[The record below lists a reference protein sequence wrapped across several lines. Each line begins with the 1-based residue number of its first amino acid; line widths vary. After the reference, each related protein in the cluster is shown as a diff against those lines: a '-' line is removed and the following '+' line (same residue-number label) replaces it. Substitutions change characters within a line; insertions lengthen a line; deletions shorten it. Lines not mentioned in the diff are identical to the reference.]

1 MVLQMLC
8 VDVAINLPIKNL
20 FRQYTYMVPDEF
32 SFLDVGWRCVVS
44 FGNQIV
50 EGFVVGRVPAPAAM
64 DKLKPVQQVLG
75 TEPWFDQEML
85 STAKWL
91 AEYYMCSLAEAM
103 RLFVPGRTSVK
114 MKEKTVL
121 AYTITESGRS
131 ALAEGDNRAKAQM
144 LALEILAGSQ
154 TALTANELAS
164 KKVSQAILRALAE
177 KGQVAVSEKRIL
189 RDSYANKVG
198 TDETLSL
205 TDEQQHAVDRITNSL
220 TERKADIYLLRGITG
235 SGKTEVYLRVTA
247 EALQANKQVLILV
260 PEIALTA
267 QLVDRFK
274 ARFGG
279 QIAVAHSKLSRNER
293 GDVWY
298 RMRNGE
304 ARILIGV
311 RSAVFAPFQNLGLIV
326 IDEEHETS
334 YKQEERPNYDARMV
348 AAQRCKNAK
357 AVLVLGSATPSLETY
372 YHAQK
377 GDYQELVLSKRPLG
391 QPLPQVEIV
400 DMRQELADKNYGV
413 LSRKLKREL
422 QNLVQGDEQAIV
434 LLNRRGYST
443 FVMCRDCGYTV
454 VCDHCAV
461 AMVYHTAG
469 NNLRCHYCGKTLPV
483 PQECPQCHSKR
494 IKYFGTGTQKAEE
507 ELGTVEGLNPLRMD
521 QDSTR
526 AKFAHEEI
534 MSEFK
539 SGKYNAL
546 VGTQMVAKG
555 HDIPRV
561 TLVGILSADSSLR
574 LPDYRAGERTFDL
587 LTQATGRAGRG
598 SKPGKVIFQTYEA
611 QSNVMQQAAK
621 QDYKTF
627 AALELQNRKEYRYP
641 PFCQMLKLT
650 VLDRDEQNG
659 INLADRLVNFLR
671 TKENAENNIEIMG
684 PFPALVGKVRDYYRF
699 NVLVKGEDLSSVK
712 AQIMQSEFKDLR
724 NIYFD
729 VDPASII

>member
-1 MVLQMLC
+1 MFC

-20 FRQYTYMVPDEF
+20 FRQYTYTVPDEF
-32 SFLDVGWRCVVS
+32 SFLDVGWRCVVN

-50 EGFVVGRVPAPAAM
+50 EGFVVRRVATPVSVE
-64 DKLKPVQQVLG
+64 KLKPVQQVLG
-75 TEPWFDQEML
+75 DEPWFDAEML
-85 STAKWL
+85 NTANWL

-103 RLFVPGRTSVK
+103 RLFVPGKTSVK
-114 MKEKTVL
+114 MREKTVL
-121 AYTITESGRS
+121 AYAITELGKS
-131 ALAEGDNRAKAQM
+131 ALADGNNRAKAQM
-144 LALEILAGSQ
+144 LALEILTGSQ
-154 TALTANELAS
+154 TVLTANELAS
-164 KKVSQAILRALAE
+164 RKVSQAILRVLVE

-189 RDSYANKVG
+189 RDSYANKGG

-205 TDEQQHAVDRITNSL
+205 TDEQQHAVDCITNSL
-220 TERKADIYLLRGITG
+220 AERKTDTYLLRGITG

-348 AAQRCKNAK
+348 AAQRCKNAG

-372 YHAQK
+372 YHAQN

-413 LSRKLKREL
+413 ISRKLKREL
-422 QNLVQGDEQAIV
+422 ENLVQSDEQAIV

-507 ELGTVEGLNPLRMD
+507 ELGTVKGLRPLRMD

-561 TLVGILSADSSLR
+561 TLVGVLSADSSLR

-587 LTQATGRAGRG
+587 LTQAAGRAGRG

-611 QSNVMQQAAK
+611 QSDVVQQAAK

-627 AALELQNRKEYRYP
+627 ATLELQNRKEYRYP
-641 PFCQMLKLT
+641 PFCQMLKLI

-671 TKENAENNIEIMG
+671 TKENAESNVEIMG

-699 NVLVKGEDLSSVK
+699 NVLVKGEDLSPVK

>member
-1 MVLQMLC
+1 MFC

-20 FRQYTYMVPDEF
+20 FRQYTYTVPDEF
-32 SFLDVGWRCVVS
+32 SFLDVGWRCVVN

-50 EGFVVGRVPAPAAM
+50 EGFVVRRVATPVSVE
-64 DKLKPVQQVLG
+64 KLKPVQQVLG
-75 TEPWFDQEML
+75 DEPWFDAEML
-85 STAKWL
+85 NTANWL

-114 MKEKTVL
+114 MREKTVF
-121 AYTITESGRS
+121 AYTITESGRN
-131 ALAEGDNRAKAQM
+131 ALAEGNNRAKAQIR
-144 LALEILAGSQ
+144 ALEVLANSVVP
-154 TALTANELAS
+154 LTANELAEQGIN
-164 KKVSQAILRALAE
+164 QAILRVLVE
-177 KGQVAVSEKRIL
+177 KGQAAVSDKRIL
-189 RDSYANKVG
+189 RDSYANKAG
-198 TDETLSL
+198 KDENLVL
-205 TDEQQHAVDRITNSL
+205 TDEQSRAVECITNSL
-220 TERKADIYLLRGITG
+220 AAQKADTYLLRGITG

-247 EALQANKQVLILV
+247 EALQEGKQVLILV
-260 PEIALTA
+260 PEIALTT

-274 ARFGG
+274 ARFGE

-298 RMRNGE
+298 RMRNGS
-304 ARILIGV
+304 AKILIGV

-326 IDEEHETS
+326 IDEEHESS
-334 YKQEERPNYDARMV
+334 YKQEERPTYDARTV
-348 AAQRCKNAK
+348 AAQRCKNAGG
-357 AVLVLGSATPSLETY
+357 VLVLGSATPSLETY

-507 ELGTVEGLNPLRMD
+507 ELGTVEGLKPLRMD

-561 TLVGILSADSSLR
+561 TLVGVLSADSSLR

-587 LTQATGRAGRG
+587 LTQAAGRAGRG

-611 QSNVMQQAAK
+611 QSDVVQQAAK

-627 AALELQNRKEYRYP
+627 ATLELQNRKEYRYP
-641 PFCQMLKLT
+641 PFCQMLKLI

-671 TKENAENNIEIMG
+671 TKENAESNVEIMG

-699 NVLVKGEDLSSVK
+699 IVLVKGEDLSPVK

>member
-1 MVLQMLC
+1 MFC

-20 FRQYTYMVPDEF
+20 FRQYTYTVPDEF
-32 SFLDVGWRCVVS
+32 SFLDVGWRCVVN

-50 EGFVVGRVPAPAAM
+50 EGFVVRRVATPVSVE
-64 DKLKPVQQVLG
+64 KLKPVQQVLG
-75 TEPWFDQEML
+75 DEPWFDAEML
-85 STAKWL
+85 NTANWL

-103 RLFVPGRTSVK
+103 RLFVPGKTSVK
-114 MKEKTVL
+114 MREKTVL
-121 AYTITESGRS
+121 AYAITELGKS
-131 ALAEGDNRAKAQM
+131 ALADGNNRAKAQM

-154 TALTANELAS
+154 TVLTANELAS
-164 KKVSQAILRALAE
+164 RKVSQAILRVLVE
-177 KGQVAVSEKRIL
+177 KGQVVVSEKRIL
-189 RDSYANKVG
+189 RDSYANKGG

-205 TDEQQHAVDRITNSL
+205 TDEQQHAVDCITNSL
-220 TERKADIYLLRGITG
+220 AGRKADTYLLRGITG

-348 AAQRCKNAK
+348 AAQRCKNAG

-372 YHAQK
+372 YHAQN

-413 LSRKLKREL
+413 ISRKLKREL
-422 QNLVQGDEQAIV
+422 ENLVQSDEQAIV

-507 ELGTVEGLNPLRMD
+507 ELGTVKGLRPLRMD

-561 TLVGILSADSSLR
+561 TLVGVLSADSSLR

-587 LTQATGRAGRG
+587 LTQAAGRAGRG

>member
-1 MVLQMLC
+1 MFC

-20 FRQYTYMVPDEF
+20 FRQYTYTVPDEF
-32 SFLDVGWRCVVS
+32 SFLDVGWRCVVN

-50 EGFVVGRVPAPAAM
+50 EGFVVRRVATPVSVE
-64 DKLKPVQQVLG
+64 KLKPVQQVLG
-75 TEPWFDQEML
+75 DEPWFDAEML
-85 STAKWL
+85 NTANWL

-103 RLFVPGRTSVK
+103 RLFVPGKTSVK
-114 MKEKTVL
+114 MREKTVL
-121 AYTITESGRS
+121 AYAITELGKS
-131 ALAEGDNRAKAQM
+131 ALADGNNRAKAQM

-154 TALTANELAS
+154 NVLTANELAS
-164 KKVSQAILRALAE
+164 RKVSQAILRVLVE

-189 RDSYANKVG
+189 RDSYANKG
-198 TDETLSL
+198 GMDETLSL
-205 TDEQQHAVDRITNSL
+205 TDEQQHAVDCITNSL
-220 TERKADIYLLRGITG
+220 AGRKADTYLLRGITG

-326 IDEEHETS
+326 IDEEHEAS

-348 AAQRCKNAK
+348 AAQRCKNAG

-372 YHAQK
+372 YHAQN

-413 LSRKLKREL
+413 ISRKLKREL
-422 QNLVQGDEQAIV
+422 ENLVQSDEQAIV

-507 ELGTVEGLNPLRMD
+507 ELGTVKGLRPLRMD

-561 TLVGILSADSSLR
+561 TLVGVLSADSSLR

-587 LTQATGRAGRG
+587 LTQAAGRAGRG

-611 QSNVMQQAAK
+611 QSDVVQQAAK

-627 AALELQNRKEYRYP
+627 ATLELQNRKEYRYP
-641 PFCQMLKLT
+641 PFCQMLKLI

-671 TKENAENNIEIMG
+671 TKENAESNVEIMG

-699 NVLVKGEDLSSVK
+699 NVLVKGEDLSPVK

-729 VDPASII
+729 VEPASII

>member
-1 MVLQMLC
+1 MFC

-20 FRQYTYMVPDEF
+20 FRQYTYKVSDEF
-32 SFLDVGWRCVVS
+32 NFLDVGWRCVVS
-44 FGNQIV
+44 FGSQVV
-50 EGFVVGRVPAPAAM
+50 EGFVVRRVATPVSA

-114 MKEKTVL
+114 MKEKIVF
-121 AYTITESGRS
+121 AYAITEGGRS
-131 ALAEGDNRAKAQM
+131 ALAEGNNRAKAQM

-154 TALTANELAS
+154 NALTANELAERGI
-164 KKVSQAILRALAE
+164 SQAVLRVLVE
-177 KGQVAVSEKRIL
+177 KGQAAVSEKRIL
-189 RDSYANKVG
+189 RDSYAHKMG
-198 TDETLSL
+198 RDEDLVL
-205 TDEQQHAVDRITNSL
+205 TDEQSRAVECITNSL
-220 TERKADIYLLRGITG
+220 TAKKADTYLLRGITG
-235 SGKTEVYLRVTA
+235 SGKTEVYLRITA
-247 EALQANKQVLILV
+247 QALQEGKQVLILV
-260 PEIALTA
+260 PEIALTT

-274 ARFGG
+274 ARFGE

-298 RMRNGE
+298 RMRSGR
-304 ARILIGV
+304 AKILIGV

-326 IDEEHETS
+326 IDEEHESS
-334 YKQEERPNYDARMV
+334 YKQEERPTYDARTV
-348 AAQRCKNAK
+348 AAQRCKNAG

-413 LSRKLKREL
+413 ISRKLKREL
-422 QNLVQGDEQAIV
+422 DNLVKGDEQAIV

-483 PQECPQCHSKR
+483 PHECPQCHSKR

-507 ELGTVEGLNPLRMD
+507 ELGTVKGLKPLRMD

-555 HDIPRV
+555 HDIPKV
-561 TLVGILSADSSLR
+561 TLVGVLSADSSLR

-587 LTQATGRAGRG
+587 LTQAAGRAGRG
-598 SKPGKVIFQTYEA
+598 SKPGKVVFQTYEA
-611 QSNVMQQAAK
+611 QSNVVQQAAK
-621 QDYKTF
+621 QDYKSF
-627 AALELQNRKEYRYP
+627 AAWELQNRKEYRYP

-650 VLDRDEQNG
+650 VLDREEQNG
-659 INLADRLVNFLR
+659 INLADRLVHFLR
-671 TKENAENNIEIMG
+671 TKKNAENNIEILG

-699 NVLVKGEDLSSVK
+699 NVLVKGGDLSSVK

>member
-1 MVLQMLC
+1 MFC

-20 FRQYTYMVPDEF
+20 FRQYTYTVPDEF
-32 SFLDVGWRCVVS
+32 GFLDVGWRCVVN

-50 EGFVVGRVPAPAAM
+50 EGFVVRRVATPVSVE
-64 DKLKPVQQVLG
+64 KLKPVQQVLG
-75 TEPWFDQEML
+75 DEPWFDAEML
-85 STAKWL
+85 NTANWL

-103 RLFVPGRTSVK
+103 RLFVPGKTSVK
-114 MKEKTVL
+114 MREKTVL
-121 AYTITESGRS
+121 AYAITELGKS
-131 ALAEGDNRAKAQM
+131 ALADGNNRAKAQM

-154 TALTANELAS
+154 NVLTANELAS
-164 KKVSQAILRALAE
+164 RKVSQAILRVLVE

-189 RDSYANKVG
+189 RDSYANKAG
-198 TDETLSL
+198 MDETLSL
-205 TDEQQHAVDRITNSL
+205 TDEQQHAVDCITNSL
-220 TERKADIYLLRGITG
+220 AGRKADTYLLRGITG

-326 IDEEHETS
+326 IDEEHEAS

-348 AAQRCKNAK
+348 AAQRCKNAG

-372 YHAQK
+372 YHAQN

-413 LSRKLKREL
+413 ISRKLKREL
-422 QNLVQGDEQAIV
+422 DNLVQSDEQAIV

-507 ELGTVEGLNPLRMD
+507 ELGTVEGLKPLRMD

-561 TLVGILSADSSLR
+561 TLVGVLSADSSLR

-587 LTQATGRAGRG
+587 LTQAAGRAGRG

-611 QSNVMQQAAK
+611 QSDVVQQAAK

-627 AALELQNRKEYRYP
+627 ATLELQNRKEYRYP
-641 PFCQMLKLT
+641 PFCQVLKLI

-671 TKENAENNIEIMG
+671 TKENAESNVEIMG

-699 NVLVKGEDLSSVK
+699 NVLVKGEDLSPVK

>member
-1 MVLQMLC
+1 MFC

-20 FRQYTYMVPDEF
+20 FRQYTYTVPDEF
-32 SFLDVGWRCVVS
+32 SFLDVGWRCVVN

-50 EGFVVGRVPAPAAM
+50 EGFVVRRVATPVSVE
-64 DKLKPVQQVLG
+64 KLKPVQQVLG
-75 TEPWFDQEML
+75 DEPWFDAEML
-85 STAKWL
+85 NTANWL

-114 MKEKTVL
+114 MREKTVF
-121 AYTITESGRS
+121 AYTITESGRN
-131 ALAEGDNRAKAQM
+131 ALAEGNNRAKAQIR
-144 LALEILAGSQ
+144 ALEVLANSVVP
-154 TALTANELAS
+154 LTANELAEQGIN
-164 KKVSQAILRALAE
+164 QAILRVLVE
-177 KGQVAVSEKRIL
+177 KGQAAVSDKRIL
-189 RDSYANKVG
+189 RDSYANKAG
-198 TDETLSL
+198 KDENLVL
-205 TDEQQHAVDRITNSL
+205 TDEQSRAVECITNSL
-220 TERKADIYLLRGITG
+220 AAQKADTYLLRGITG

-247 EALQANKQVLILV
+247 EALQEGKQVLILV
-260 PEIALTA
+260 PEIALTT

-274 ARFGG
+274 ARFGE

-298 RMRNGE
+298 RMRNGS
-304 ARILIGV
+304 AKILIGV

-326 IDEEHETS
+326 IDEEHESS
-334 YKQEERPNYDARMV
+334 YKQEERPTYDARTV
-348 AAQRCKNAK
+348 AAQRCKNAGG
-357 AVLVLGSATPSLETY
+357 VLVLGSATPSLETY

-507 ELGTVEGLNPLRMD
+507 ELGTVEGLKPLRMD

-561 TLVGILSADSSLR
+561 TLVGVLSADSSLR

-587 LTQATGRAGRG
+587 LTQAAGRAGRG

-611 QSNVMQQAAK
+611 QSDVVQQAAK

-627 AALELQNRKEYRYP
+627 ATLELQNRKEYRYP
-641 PFCQMLKLT
+641 PFCQMLKLI

-671 TKENAENNIEIMG
+671 TKENAESNVEIMG

-699 NVLVKGEDLSSVK
+699 NVLVKGEDLSPVK

>member
-1 MVLQMLC
+1 MFC

-20 FRQYTYMVPDEF
+20 FRQYTYTVSDEF
-32 SFLDVGWRCVVS
+32 NFLDVGWRCVVN

-50 EGFVVGRVPAPAAM
+50 EGFVVRRVATPVSVE
-64 DKLKPVQQVLG
+64 KLKPVQQVLG
-75 TEPWFDQEML
+75 DEPWFDAEML
-85 STAKWL
+85 NTANWL

-103 RLFVPGRTSVK
+103 RLFVPGKTSVK
-114 MKEKTVL
+114 MREKTVL
-121 AYTITESGRS
+121 AYAITELGKS
-131 ALAEGDNRAKAQM
+131 ALADGNNRAKAQM

-164 KKVSQAILRALAE
+164 QKVSQAILRVLVE

-189 RDSYANKVG
+189 RDSYANKAG
-198 TDETLSL
+198 MDETLSL
-205 TDEQQHAVDRITNSL
+205 TDEQQHAVDCITNSL
-220 TERKADIYLLRGITG
+220 AGRKADTYLLRGITG

-326 IDEEHETS
+326 IDEEHEAS

-348 AAQRCKNAK
+348 AAQRCKNAG

-372 YHAQK
+372 YHAQN

-413 LSRKLKREL
+413 ISRKLKREL
-422 QNLVQGDEQAIV
+422 ENLVQSDEQAIV

-507 ELGTVEGLNPLRMD
+507 ELGTVKGLRPLRMD

-561 TLVGILSADSSLR
+561 TLVGVLSADSSLR

-587 LTQATGRAGRG
+587 LTQAAGRAGRG
-598 SKPGKVIFQTYEA
+598 SKPGKVIFQTYEV
-611 QSNVMQQAAK
+611 QSDVVQQAAK

-641 PFCQMLKLT
+641 PFCQMLKLI

-671 TKENAENNIEIMG
+671 TKENAESNIEIMG

-699 NVLVKGEDLSSVK
+699 NVLVKGEDLSPVK

>member
-1 MVLQMLC
+1 MIMLC

-20 FRQYTYMVPDEF
+20 FRQYTYTVPDEF
-32 SFLDVGWRCVVS
+32 SFLDVGWRCVVN

-50 EGFVVGRVPAPAAM
+50 EGFVVRRVATPVSVE
-64 DKLKPVQQVLG
+64 KLKPVQQVLG
-75 TEPWFDQEML
+75 DEPWFDAEML
-85 STAKWL
+85 NTANWL

-103 RLFVPGRTSVK
+103 RLFVPGKTSVK
-114 MKEKTVL
+114 MSEKTVL
-121 AYTITESGRS
+121 AYAITELGKS
-131 ALAEGDNRAKAQM
+131 ALADGNNRAKAQM

-154 TALTANELAS
+154 TALTANELAAQ
-164 KKVSQAILRALAE
+164 KVSQAILRVLVE

-189 RDSYANKVG
+189 RDSYANKGG

-205 TDEQQHAVDRITNSL
+205 TDEQQHAVDCITNSL
-220 TERKADIYLLRGITG
+220 AGRKADTYLLRGITG

-326 IDEEHETS
+326 IDEEHEAS

-348 AAQRCKNAK
+348 AAQRCKNAG

-372 YHAQK
+372 YHAQN

-413 LSRKLKREL
+413 ISRKLKREL
-422 QNLVQGDEQAIV
+422 ENLVQSDEQAIV

-507 ELGTVEGLNPLRMD
+507 ELGTVEGLKPLRMD

-561 TLVGILSADSSLR
+561 TLVGVLSADSSLR

-587 LTQATGRAGRG
+587 LTQAAGRAGRG

-611 QSNVMQQAAK
+611 QSDVVQQAAK

-627 AALELQNRKEYRYP
+627 ATLELQNRKEYRYP
-641 PFCQMLKLT
+641 PFCQMLKLI

-671 TKENAENNIEIMG
+671 TKENAESNVEIMG

-699 NVLVKGEDLSSVK
+699 NVLVKGEDLSPVK